1 MECPGEGRIVLTL
14 LVCVLT
20 LTVTV
25 KDSISV
31 EQHYQLFK
39 DGSLSGTLSYSNGDL
54 MMCLDLIQRHKS
66 ILIYHDTKGFFTIL
80 SPFLTGQN
88 LSSD

>member
-1 MECPGEGRIVLTL
+1 MLECPDEGMIVLTL

-25 KDSISV
+25 KGSISE

-39 DGSLSGTLSYSNGDL
+39 DGSLSGTLSCNNGAL
-54 MMCLDLIQRHKS
+54 MMCLDLIWKQINFDLPWYKTYRVS
-66 ILIYHDTKGFFTIL
+66 F
-80 SPFLTGQN
+80 
-88 LSSD
+88 

>member
-1 MECPGEGRIVLTL
+1 MECPGEGRIVLTV

-25 KDSISV
+25 KGSISE

-39 DGSLSGTLSYSNGDL
+39 DGSLSGTLSKKEIKACFEKL
-54 MMCLDLIQRHKS
+54 RL
-66 ILIYHDTKGFFTIL
+66 KGASFI
-80 SPFLTGQN
+80 
-88 LSSD
+88 DI

>member
-25 KDSISV
+25 KGSISV

-39 DGSLSGTLSYSNGDL
+39 DGSLSGTFSCSDGDL
-54 MMCLDLIQRHKS
+54 MMCLDLI
-66 ILIYHDTKGFFTIL
+66 
-80 SPFLTGQN
+80 
-88 LSSD
+88 